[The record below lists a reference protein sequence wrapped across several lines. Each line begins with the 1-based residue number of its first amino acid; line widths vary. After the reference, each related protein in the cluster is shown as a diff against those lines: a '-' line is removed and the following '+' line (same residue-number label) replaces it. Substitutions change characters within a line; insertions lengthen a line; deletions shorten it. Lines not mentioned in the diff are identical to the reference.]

1 MDNLTQQKCVPCEG
15 GVPPLTAEEISVYTL
30 QVPQWHVIEN
40 HHIVREWKF
49 ADFATALAAVHAIG
63 AIAEAE
69 GHHPDIRFGW
79 GYLEVTLYTHAI
91 NGLFSNDFIVA
102 AKIDHALG
110 ESRA

>member
-1 MDNLTQQKCVPCEG
+1 MQTLTQDRCIPCEG
-15 GVPPLTAEEISVYTL
+15 GVPKYTDEQIAELSG
-30 QVPQWHVIEN
+30 QVPEWRVVES

-49 ADFATALAAVHAIG
+49 ADFASVLKAVNAIG

-91 NGLFSNDFIVA
+91 DGLFRNDFIMA
-102 AKIDHALG
+102 AKIDAAL
-110 ESRA
+110 AAL